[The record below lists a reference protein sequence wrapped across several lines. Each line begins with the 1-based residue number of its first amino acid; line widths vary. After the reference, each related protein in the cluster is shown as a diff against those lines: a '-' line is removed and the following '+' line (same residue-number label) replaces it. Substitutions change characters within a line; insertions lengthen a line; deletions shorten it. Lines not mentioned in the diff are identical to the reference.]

1 MTWKDITSTH
11 CGWFETLT
19 ELETATIKC
28 PGWIIEE
35 TDDEIKLVSNI
46 VWHKDEF
53 MFGFDTILPKG
64 CIEEIK
70 ILRKIW
76 WK

>member
-1 MTWKDITSTH
+1 MKKASSRFKII
-11 CGWFETLT
+11 
-19 ELETATIKC
+19 IKC
-28 PGWIIEE
+28 I
-35 TDDEIKLVSNI
+35 IKLVSNI
-46 VWHKDEF
+46 GWHKDEF